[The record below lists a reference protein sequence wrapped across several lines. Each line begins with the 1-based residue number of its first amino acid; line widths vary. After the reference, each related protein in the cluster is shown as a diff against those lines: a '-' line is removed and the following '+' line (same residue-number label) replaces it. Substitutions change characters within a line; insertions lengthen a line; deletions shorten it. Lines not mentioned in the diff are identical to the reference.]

1 MSRIREMGKELRRQV
16 RASVRGLPA
25 APALSRHDPTALVL
39 GRDSGQS
46 PVSISLGARLRHT
59 HAVGTTGSGKT
70 KFFEH
75 CILQDIAAGRG
86 VCVVDPHGNHPDSLY
101 RSLLSWIA
109 KWEGRIDRPVHLI
122 DPNTRSHTVGFNPL
136 AIPRGVDPSV
146 IGATA
151 LEAFERAW
159 GDEDTN
165 TKPTLQRVLFGT
177 FVALAE
183 AGLTLAEARL
193 LFDRKDAAGVRA
205 HVLKSVSNQDARD
218 LLARLSELS
227 SSQTMFDAEVIA
239 PRNRISKLTRN
250 PALRAIVG
258 QTGNTIDFRG
268 ALDEGHIILVNL
280 SGGDLTYETDA
291 DLLGRLLVRFLFF
304 HAKRRAHPERPF
316 FLYLDECQRYLSGD
330 VPQLLAEARKY
341 GLGAVLGHQYLRQLG
356 EPHDEIRQAVLN
368 TTNCKVVF
376 GLRHPAEAQEL
387 AEMILR
393 PAPETPV
400 EASIRPTVVG
410 HHKVTLRN
418 TGEAD
423 HAATSESVGHAVGD
437 TVAEGG
443 SVGYSRMSS
452 ASVGRSVS
460 SFSGKSEASGHANSS
475 MAGSV
480 SGYSEGQVMAAP
492 DANLLFPDTPAV
504 LSVSAGDSMAHTDSS
519 GSSDSVMHGTSRAR
533 GRGESW
539 SRSQGEAS
547 SEVHSTMR
555 ARAETRSNS
564 SSTTTGTTRNKGESE
579 AFEPIYE
586 NLPTSFHSK
595 ESVLWVQGD
604 LLRSLPPGTAIVS
617 FGDGA
622 RRESTMLK
630 VPLVTAPRLADA
642 DFETLRARFLDAA
655 SSARPA
661 ADASRIVE
669 ERERSIIAAAAVAL
683 ASPREPASFRE
694 PVRKP
699 RTPKT

>member
-1 MSRIREMGKELRRQV
+1 MPVRKLDFNSRALLDRIDSEMTTKGLHRRAIV
-16 RASVRGLPA
+16 RQSSPY
-25 APALSRHDPTALVL
+25 DPTALVL
-39 GRDSGQS
+39 GRGGESA
-46 PVSISLGARLRHT
+46 PLSISLGARLRHT
-59 HAVGTTGSGKT
+59 HAIGTTGSGKT

-75 CILQDIAAGRG
+75 CILQDIAAWRG
-86 VCVVDPHGNHPDSLY
+86 VCVIDPHGNHPDSLY
-101 RSLLSWIA
+101 RSLLSWLA
-109 KWEGRIDRPVHLI
+109 KWEGRIDRPVHLV
-122 DPNTRSHTVGFNPL
+122 DPNARSHTVGFNPL
-136 AIPRGVDPSV
+136 AVPEGVDPSV

-165 TKPTLQRVLFGT
+165 AKPTLQRVLFGT

-218 LLARLSELS
+218 FLARLGELS
-227 SSQTMFDAEVIA
+227 SSRTMFDAEVIA

-258 QTGNTIDFRG
+258 QRESTINFGR
-268 ALDEGHIILVNL
+268 ALDEGHIVLVNL
-280 SGGDLTYETDA
+280 SGGDLAYETDA

-356 EPHDEIRQAVLN
+356 EPEDEIRQAVLN

-400 EASIRPTVVG
+400 EASRRPTVVG
-410 HHKVTLRN
+410 HRTVMLRN

-423 HAATSESVGHAVGD
+423 HEATSESVGYAVGD
-437 TVAEGG
+437 TEAEGV
-443 SVGYSRMSS
+443 SVGYARSAGRSEGRSSSFTSGESMAAGQGS
-452 ASVGRSVS
+452 AS
-460 SFSGKSEASGHANSS
+460 
-475 MAGSV
+475 MTGSV
-480 SGYSEGQVMAAP
+480 FGQSTGQVMTP
-492 DANLLFPDTPAV
+492 DAPMV
-504 LSVSAGDSMAHTDSS
+504 LSVSMGESMAQHASAS
-519 GSSDSVMHGTSRAR
+519 ASASAMRGSSSA
-533 GRGESW
+533 
-539 SRSQGEAS
+539 QGETS
-547 SEVHSTMR
+547 STARSETETFSEAHSFMR
-555 ARAETRSNS
+555 ARTETRSKS
-564 SSTTTGTTRNKGESE
+564 HGTTKGMTHSRGGSE
-579 AFEPIYE
+579 AFEPVYE
-586 NLPTSFHSK
+586 NLPASFHGK
-595 ESVLWVQGD
+595 ENVLWVEGD
-604 LLRSLPPGTAIVS
+604 LLRSLPPGTAVVS
-617 FGDGA
+617 FVDGA

-630 VPLVTAPRLADA
+630 VPLVAAPPLPDA
-642 DFETLRARFLDAA
+642 DFAELRARFLNRATSTQPADL
-655 SSARPA
+655 ARCA
-661 ADASRIVE
+661 IE
-669 ERERSIIAAAAVAL
+669 ERERAILAEAAQAAV
-683 ASPREPASFRE
+683 PPEPENFRE
-694 PVRKP
+694 PVRRP
-699 RTPKT
+699 RKPKT